1 MMNLIPG
8 WPGIVTLH
16 IASENGIQN
25 RNRKGSSPPNPS
37 PRGRAD
43 KTQIG
48 CNPPPTKPS
57 CSAKQGFMNRAYTN
71 LPPPTRRPSPPQCT
85 PLLNSNPTQQQTS
98 TQKNHLKTRDGGRE
112 NTVAAAVRMTLRSPS
127 EVGPPHG
134 PPLHPAHS

>member
-71 LPPPTRRPSPPQCT
+71 LPPLPADPPPHSVRPYSTQTPIPPSGVPNAKQ
-85 PLLNSNPTQQQTS
+85 PNLLNYPSLLYS
-98 TQKNHLKTRDGGRE
+98 TYTITDHYNNHIFNQYK
-112 NTVAAAVRMTLRSPS
+112 
-127 EVGPPHG
+127 
-134 PPLHPAHS
+134 